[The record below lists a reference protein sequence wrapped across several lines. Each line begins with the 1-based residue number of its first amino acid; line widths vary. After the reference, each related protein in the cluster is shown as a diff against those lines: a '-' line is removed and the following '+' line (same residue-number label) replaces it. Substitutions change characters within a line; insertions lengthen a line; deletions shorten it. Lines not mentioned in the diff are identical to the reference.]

1 MVFNRGD
8 IMRRKYFLLLLIVI
22 YFSGCSF
29 KDHTSEM
36 KKVLYPMQKKLST
49 FYKEKKR
56 FPNINERNTLLKES
70 KCKIISSKCE
80 YGSNKFIISSE
91 TNVRGAYRLK
101 LQLDYSRCY
110 TGLFSDGTP
119 SSVSC
124 VQASPID
131 IGQ

>member
-1 MVFNRGD
+1 
-8 IMRRKYFLLLLIVI
+8 MRRKYFLLLLIVI

-70 KCKIISSKCE
+70 KCKVVGNKCE
-80 YGSNKFIISSE
+80 YGSSSFLITSE
-91 TNVRGAYRLK
+91 TDEQNAYRLK
-101 LQLDYSRCY
+101 LQLHKSRCY
-110 TGLFSDGTP
+110 TGLFSDGDP
-119 SSVSC
+119 SNVSC
-124 VQASPID
+124 TQASSID